1 MPSNYADSCR
11 LIAAARS
18 AGFCK
23 FRPFIS
29 NACYTLYTMR
39 ARPRL
44 LRYIRMYRCMPVDF
58 MVRRQP
64 LWGAPRGKEHWRAPL
79 EKEKAALDLFCA
91 TNNVGFRSFER
102 RGFLPTQDYRGS
114 PWSLY
119 SEVQSGGYVVNVRN
133 SGRSTDESGN
143 RQDSA
148 PLFIS
153 HAYYTMRARPRRS
166 DERGS

>member
-1 MPSNYADSCR
+1 
-11 LIAAARS
+11 
-18 AGFCK
+18 
-23 FRPFIS
+23 
-29 NACYTLYTMR
+29 MR

-64 LWGAPRGKEHWRAPL
+64 LWGAPRAKEHWRAPL
-79 EKEKAALDLFCA
+79 EEEKAALDLFCT
-91 TNNVGFRSFER
+91 TNKVGFRSFQR
-102 RGFLPTQDYRGS
+102 HSGFLPTKDYRGS

-119 SEVQSGGYVVNVRN
+119 SEVQSGEYVVNVRN

-143 RQDSA
+143 RQDYA

-153 HAYYTMRARPRRS
+153 HAYYTMRARPCRS
-166 DERGS
+166 DERDS